1 MAGKIAQKISQKD
14 VPGQSVEQALRVAS
28 CIADNYASK
37 ATKPLNV
44 AAGLNMAPTSGPF
57 RSMAGAAIAYG
68 LTTGGPNAPEIGLT
82 ELGRRATRPKVEGDD
97 IVALREALLQPRV
110 IREFLEKY
118 DGSSLPPANIAQN
131 VLAEI
136 GVPEDRTEGVLE
148 LIVGS
153 AKRYGLT
160 KDIKGKTYIDLSS
173 APSVATEV
181 EVTEDDEGSENG
193 DELPPVPPSS
203 GLSGAHKPEVASDRL
218 RRVFVTHGK
227 NQAFIGM
234 IKKLLGFGEL
244 IPVVSVEN
252 QSVSKPVP
260 DKVMDDM
267 RSCGAAIIHVDSEQ
281 KLIDDKANE
290 VNVVNGNV
298 LIEIG
303 AAMALY
309 GRRFILLVREGVK
322 LPSNLQGLFEVRY
335 SSDDLS
341 GEATIKLLEA
351 INELKKQPA
360 PQKAGE
366 L

>member
-1 MAGKIAQKISQKD
+1 MSTKISQKD
-14 VPGQSVEQALRVAS
+14 VPGQSLEQALRVAQ
-28 CIADNYASK
+28 CLADNYASK
-37 ATKPLNV
+37 ATTPLNV
-44 AAGLNMAPTSGPF
+44 AAGMDMTPTSGPF
-57 RSMAGAAIAYG
+57 RSLTGAAIAYG

-82 ELGRRATRPKVEGDD
+82 ELGKRATRPTSEGDD
-97 IVALREALLQPRV
+97 VLALRQALLQPRV

-118 DGSSLPPANIAQN
+118 NGSSLPPAKIAQN
-131 VLAEI
+131 VLAEM
-136 GVPEDRTEGVLE
+136 GVPEDRTEDVLE
-148 LIVGS
+148 LVTKS
-153 AKRYGLT
+153 AKQYGFT
-160 KDIKGKTYIDLSS
+160 KEIKGKTYIDLSS
-173 APSVATEV
+173 TPLLEAEQEEDDDGDGAESLVTSTPKAPLISSSGASVA
-181 EVTEDDEGSENG
+181 SAAN
-193 DELPPVPPSS
+193 
-203 GLSGAHKPEVASDRL
+203 ADRL

-234 IKKLLGFGEL
+234 IKKLLSFGEL
-244 IPVVSVEN
+244 TAVVSVEN

-281 KLIDDKANE
+281 KLIDGEANE
-290 VNVVNGNV
+290 INVINGNV

-351 INELKKQPA
+351 INELKKTPT
-360 PQKAGE
+360 PQ
-366 L
+366 

>member
-1 MAGKIAQKISQKD
+1 MSSKISQKE
-14 VPGQSVEQALRVAS
+14 VPGQSLEQALRVAA
-28 CIADNYASK
+28 CLADNYASK
-37 ATKPLNV
+37 ATTPLNV
-44 AAGLNMAPTSGPF
+44 AAGMDMTPTSGPF
-57 RSMAGAAIAYG
+57 RSITGAAIAYG

-82 ELGRRATRPKVEGDD
+82 ELGKRATRPTSEGDD
-97 IVALREALLQPRV
+97 IVALRQALLQPRV

-118 DGSSLPPANIAQN
+118 NGSSLPPPKIAQN
-131 VLAEI
+131 VLAEM
-136 GVPEDRTEGVLE
+136 GVPDDRTEDVLE
-148 LIVGS
+148 LIVKS
-153 AKRYGLT
+153 AKQYGFT
-160 KDIKGKTYIDLSS
+160 KEIKGKTYIDLSS
-173 APSVATEV
+173 TPLPQATQGNDDEAERDEAPDANDRLATPSVL
-181 EVTEDDEGSENG
+181 VT
-193 DELPPVPPSS
+193 PST
-203 GLSGAHKPEVASDRL
+203 ANAERM

-244 IPVVSVEN
+244 VPVVSVEN

-290 VNVVNGNV
+290 INVINGNV

-351 INELKKQPA
+351 INELKKTPLPA
-360 PQKAGE
+360 NS
-366 L
+366 

>member
-1 MAGKIAQKISQKD
+1 MPTKPAITKISQKD
-14 VPGQSVEQALRVAS
+14 VPGQSLQQALRVAE

-37 ATKPLNV
+37 ATTPLNV
-44 AAGLNMAPTSGPF
+44 AAGMDMTPTSGPF
-57 RSMAGAAIAYG
+57 RSITGAAIAYG

-82 ELGRRATRPKVEGDD
+82 ELGKRATRPTVEGDD
-97 IVALREALLQPRV
+97 IAALQQALLQPRV

-118 DGSSLPPANIAQN
+118 NGSSLPPSKIAQN
-131 VLAEI
+131 VLTEM
-136 GVPEDRTEGVLE
+136 GVPEDRTEDVLE
-148 LIVGS
+148 LIVTS
-153 AKRYGLT
+153 AKQYGFT
-160 KDIKGKTYIDLSS
+160 KEIKGKTYIDLSS
-173 APSVATEV
+173 TPLPLGLEVDNDEAEESEPSATQGGA
-181 EVTEDDEGSENG
+181 D
-193 DELPPVPPSS
+193 VPRPQNS
-203 GLSGAHKPEVASDRL
+203 GNADRL

-244 IPVVSVEN
+244 TAVVSVEN

-290 VNVVNGNV
+290 VNVINGNV

-351 INELKKQPA
+351 INELKKTPS
-360 PQKAGE
+360 PS
-366 L
+366 